1 MKPDL
6 QNPYIKE
13 RIMEKHFTKRARVTM
28 TVVAVVFGLF
38 GAFII
43 PILAGTTFNTLMEKL
58 LQLMVDDP
66 HFQQAPKMLTIWFTA
81 MLGITFVASATLIVT
96 AYPLSKG
103 KSWAWAVALSCISIP
118 TIFAVIEI
126 LPYVVHISRPPPT
139 VIALL
144 VGLTAFIVVLLSKK
158 GDSKQKIARIL
169 VFVLLGVLAGHIN
182 VLTMHG
188 FKGILDWPNSPMF
201 SALEHAVYAIESP
214 ANLIAMIMSIVAIP
228 LLAIERKAGWWI
240 ALFSGVTVTL
250 VNYPTHFIRMK
261 TSDFFVA
268 GTLGLAL
275 VISLVIPGIR
285 KRLLAG
291 DEDPL
296 G

>member
-1 MKPDL
+1 
-6 QNPYIKE
+6 
-13 RIMEKHFTKRARVTM
+13 MEEHFTKRARVTM

-38 GAFII
+38 GAIII

-58 LQLMVDDP
+58 VHLMVDDP
-66 HFQQAPKMLTIWFTA
+66 HFQQAPKMLTIWFTG
-81 MLGITFVASATLIVT
+81 MLGITFVASAALLIL

-103 KSWAWAVALSCISIP
+103 KPWAWGAALSCISLP
-118 TIFAVIEI
+118 TIFAVLEI
-126 LPYVVHISRPPPT
+126 LPFVVHIGRPPPT

-144 VGLTAFIVVLLSKK
+144 VGLILYIVILLSKK
-158 GDSKQKIARIL
+158 GDGKTKFARVL
-169 VFVLLGVLAGHIN
+169 VFILLGVIAGHIN

-201 SALEHAVYAIESP
+201 SALEHAIYAIEAPTNFIS
-214 ANLIAMIMSIVAIP
+214 MILCIVAIP
-228 LLAIERKAGWWI
+228 LLAAEKKAGWWL
-240 ALFSGVTVTL
+240 ALVAGAAITL
-250 VNYPTHFIRMK
+250 INYPTHFIRMQ
-261 TSDFFVA
+261 TWDFFVA

-285 KRLLAG
+285 KRLLDG